1 MPRFDC
7 DRPKPIPRRPPEPPF
22 PMPAMPP
29 LGLIHALETRLR
41 AWLKR
46 RRLRH
51 LLDYDDRRLKDLGF
65 HREDLLWALRLPLNQ
80 DPIQALRR
88 RHQTV
93 SSARRT

>member
-1 MPRFDC
+1 MPRFD
-7 DRPKPIPRRPPEPPF
+7 DRPTTPIPRRPPEPPF

-46 RRLRH
+46 RRLRR
-51 LLDYDDRRLKDLGF
+51 LLDYDDRRLNDLGF
-65 HREDLLWALRLPLNQ
+65 HREDLLWALRLPLSH

-88 RHQTV
+88 RHETGV
-93 SSARRT
+93 RD

>member
-46 RRLRH
+46 RR
-51 LLDYDDRRLKDLGF
+51 
-65 HREDLLWALRLPLNQ
+65 E
-80 DPIQALRR
+80 
-88 RHQTV
+88 T
-93 SSARRT
+93 

>member
-1 MPRFDC
+1 M
-7 DRPKPIPRRPPEPPF
+7 RRQFYRHLEVSVD
-22 PMPAMPP
+22 AT
-29 LGLIHALETRLR
+29 ALLR

-46 RRLRH
+46 RRLRR